1 MILRR
6 SFLILALCLGQG
18 LPATAQPVLR
28 IGLSAPL
35 TGADAAFGQGIRQG
49 AEQAVADLNRTGPR
63 RLALSV
69 ADDGGEPRQAAQV
82 AARLV
87 DIAKILNVDI
97 DFFFDGIRSGKA
109 DPGFA
114 ETSPPSYVADMMSTP
129 EGLQLVRTF
138 ASIKSPKVRKSIVQ
152 LVNALAAQEETER
165 SS

>member
-1 MILRR
+1 MKKSTGTIDKEIGSRVRMRR
-6 SFLILALCLGQG
+6 VSIGMSQEKLGDMLG
-18 LPATAQPVLR
+18 LTFQQVQKYEKGMNR
-28 IGLSAPL
+28 I
-35 TGADAAFGQGIRQG
+35 
-49 AEQAVADLNRTGPR
+49 
-63 RLALSV
+63 SV
-69 ADDGGEPRQAAQV
+69 
-82 AARLV
+82 ARLV